1 MDFKIPDIAQ
11 GKVIPPN
18 IELYIA
24 KSEQERKEAKRRDR
38 IAIYTLIFSAIT
50 MIVSII
56 ALFIK

>member
-18 IELYIA
+18 IELNMA
-24 KSEQERKEAKRRDR
+24 KSEQERIETKRRDR
-38 IAIYTLIFSAIT
+38 IAIYALIISAIS